1 MRVGCRRVARPT
13 GIVAQELVLT
23 ALTSS
28 ARTIVL
34 CIAAPGI
41 GVHVLNRSGVA
52 AELGTRDA
60 VPAISAVQMP
70 RNLVVVEGGAHV
82 RLRNEVR
89 RVLAHVGRRLGVDSE

>member
-60 VPAISAVQMP
+60 VPGSVQMP
-70 RNLVVVEGGAHV
+70 RNLLVVVGGAHV